1 MKHKLLSI
9 LLCLA
14 MALSLL
20 PTAALAEETVTYPA
34 EVQNERELRYALYS
48 APENGTRVTI
58 KLTSDITLE
67 MLYAAENF
75 GTEKLDD
82 NAAGDT
88 FNRYKRGVHPTAEDP
103 G

>member
-1 MKHKLLSI
+1 
-9 LLCLA
+9 
-14 MALSLL
+14 
-20 PTAALAEETVTYPA
+20 
-34 EVQNERELRYALYS
+34 
-48 APENGTRVTI
+48 
-58 KLTSDITLE
+58 

-103 G
+103 DHWNPLVIDQTPEQRVAYGAYYHMSATDEGGSEHRA